1 MNLTLLGDIKLWRP
15 ADVKRLLME
24 NNFDEAEA
32 SHLEAKDFDGATLA
46 AILDED
52 DVTRVTN
59 LLKIKIVRFSFTWCS
74 HSEP

>member
-1 MNLTLLGDIKLWRP
+1 MTLLADIKLWRP

-52 DVTRVTN
+52 DVTRVTS
-59 LLKIKIVRFSFTWCS
+59 LLRIKIGKFLILR
-74 HSEP
+74 